1 MKLIYFD
8 AKCGR
13 ALSGWTNVQR
23 GAFAPSFDFGSLT
36 EEKRIAV
43 KNLIAYLFSTSY
55 CMRLETLFDT
65 LFASLLSNLNY
76 VTTQYGLSHIIPNQL
91 ITSAAMFGISYQE
104 LCEWGTEIRNA
115 WISKNF
121 EESFRKEENEKV
133 DE

>member
-1 MKLIYFD
+1 
-8 AKCGR
+8 
-13 ALSGWTNVQR
+13 
-23 GAFAPSFDFGSLT
+23 
-36 EEKRIAV
+36 
-43 KNLIAYLFSTSY
+43 
-55 CMRLETLFDT
+55 MRLETLFDT
-65 LFASLLSNLNY
+65 LFASLISNLNY